1 MRSDRSSLG
10 RTPRVRI
17 LKRGRVPTAVRVD
30 VWCVLTTAGFTRK
43 TS

>member
-1 MRSDRSSLG
+1 MRDDRSSLG
-10 RTPRVRI
+10 RTRRV
-17 LKRGRVPTAVRVD
+17 GPVPTAASVD